1 MGQKI
6 RPTGFRTGIMVD
18 WLSHWYANKQDF
30 SDLLVEDTKI
40 RKFVKKRYGGSGI
53 SKIRI
58 QRTREKVTV
67 FIHSARV
74 GMIIGKKGQEVDK
87 LTKDLE
93 DLTGRHIEVKTM
105 EVNRPEVDPQL
116 VAEDIAEQLQKRA
129 SFRRTMKRAIDTT
142 MEAGAKGVRIQMAG
156 RLGGAEMARTESSMA
171 GSIPLS
177 TLRAKVEFGFAEAKT
192 AQGHIGIKVWINNGD
207 YLDAE
212 ETPEVDAQLVAEDI
226 AEQLQKRAS
235 FRRTLKRAIDTT
247 MEAGAKGVRIQ
258 LSGRLG
264 GAEMARTESNMA
276 GSIPLSTLRAR
287 IDYGFAEA
295 KTAQGHIGIK
305 VWINNGDYMVAED
318 NPENLPPRGLRCG
331 RRAGAS
337 ALSLFSSGVR

>member
-1 MGQKI
+1 MGQKT

-30 SDLLVEDTKI
+30 SDLLVEDVKI
-40 RKFVKKRYGGSGI
+40 RKYIKKRYGSSGI

-93 DLTGRHIEVKTM
+93 NLTHRHIEVKTM
-105 EVNRPEVDPQL
+105 EVNRPERDPQL

-142 MEAGAKGVRIQMAG
+142 MEAGAKGIRIQMAG

-177 TLRAKVEFGFAEAKT
+177 TLRAKIE
-192 AQGHIGIKVWINNGD
+192 
-207 YLDAE
+207 
-212 ETPEVDAQLVAEDI
+212 
-226 AEQLQKRAS
+226 
-235 FRRTLKRAIDTT
+235 
-247 MEAGAKGVRIQ
+247 
-258 LSGRLG
+258 
-264 GAEMARTESNMA
+264 
-276 GSIPLSTLRAR
+276 
-287 IDYGFAEA
+287 YGFAEA
-295 KTAQGHIGIK
+295 KTAQGHIGVK
-305 VWINNGDYMVAED
+305 VWINNGDYLA
-318 NPENLPPRGLRCG
+318 PEEAPETAPPPGRGRGRGG
-331 RRAGAS
+331 RRG
-337 ALSLFSSGVR
+337 